1 MTIVKSSYHGGRR
14 ETDGENAVLL
24 DWVFYHNVLYK
35 FSLQHWQKRTPE
47 MVAIAQRDMLIAK
60 IVSLDHF
67 NTVLLLILDAQL
79 KQLTKK

>member
-1 MTIVKSSYHGGRR
+1 MTIVKSSYHGRR
-14 ETDGENAVLL
+14 EADGENEVLL

-47 MVAIAQRDMLIAK
+47 MVAIAQRDMPIAK

-67 NTVLLLILDAQL
+67 HTVLLPKPNLD
-79 KQLTKK
+79 